1 MGCIAVFAALFFPR
15 IILVLVW
22 LLGKGWLQESYQSVL
37 WPVLGFFLMPLTTLA
52 YALAWHMGEGAIQG
66 PGIVLLVIA
75 VLVDLG
81 LLGGGT
87 RMQARS
93 GSTGRSR

>member
-1 MGCIAVFAALFFPR
+1 MGCIALFLALFFPR

-52 YALAWHMGEGAIQG
+52 YALAWHMGEGSIQG

-93 GSTGRSR
+93 GSTGRPR

>member
-52 YALAWHMGEGAIQG
+52 YALAWHMGEGSIQG

-93 GSTGRSR
+93 GSTGRPR

>member
-1 MGCIAVFAALFFPR
+1 MGCIAVFVALFFPR

-93 GSTGRSR
+93 GSTGRPR

>member
-93 GSTGRSR
+93 GSTGRPR